1 MRRQI
6 LVRGWFWPAMA
17 TAALLL
23 VGRGASGEPQP
34 QGDDQIGKP
43 LGTQTQPSND
53 KAGGTMDNFGS
64 AANATPAAVAGKPAA
79 MTGDAQ
85 VVAKLHHVN
94 QMEITAGK
102 LAQDKGQ
109 MKSVR
114 DFGARLVRDHQAA
127 DKKVMAYADKNGID
141 ANAMPPAGDDQE
153 AKDQDHMD
161 RLRNLSGPAF
171 DHEFAMVMHDGHA
184 KTIAMVTTARG
195 AVTDPALRT
204 LLGQLLPTLQQH
216 DETAQRLLSATQGV
230 SSTPEQEG
238 NHAQGRR
245 PPQK

>member
-6 LVRGWFWPAMA
+6 LVRGWFWTAAA

-23 VGRGASGEPQP
+23 VGGGASAKPQP
-34 QGDDQIGKP
+34 QGDEQIGKP
-43 LGTQTQPSND
+43 LGTQTQPND

-64 AANATPAAVAGKPAA
+64 AQNATPAAVAGKPAA
-79 MTGDAQ
+79 MNEDAQ

-102 LAQDKGQ
+102 LAQDQGQ

-127 DKKVMAYADKNGID
+127 DKKLMAYADKNGID

-153 AKDQDHMD
+153 AKDQEHMD
-161 RLRNLSGPAF
+161 RLRNLSGAAF

-184 KTIAMVTTARG
+184 KTIEMVTTARG

-204 LLGQLLPTLQQH
+204 MLGQLLPTLQKH
-216 DETAQRLLSATQGV
+216 DQTAQGLLSATQGV
-230 SSTPEQEG
+230 SSTPGEEG
-238 NHAQGRR
+238 NRAQGRR
-245 PPQK
+245 PPATR